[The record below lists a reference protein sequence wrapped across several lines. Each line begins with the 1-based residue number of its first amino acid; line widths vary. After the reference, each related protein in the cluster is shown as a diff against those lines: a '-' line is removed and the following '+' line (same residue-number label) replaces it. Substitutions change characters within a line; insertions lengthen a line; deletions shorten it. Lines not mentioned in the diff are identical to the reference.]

1 MLVSLEK
8 PMGQMQARRNGRFQ
22 DHTSRDLTCDRV
34 RLSVSGC
41 DGGASGVRAA
51 LCMPSCD
58 GCPSA
63 EPGSGPG
70 AKDTRLQV

>member
-1 MLVSLEK
+1 
-8 PMGQMQARRNGRFQ
+8 MGQMQARQNGVFQ
-22 DHTSRDLTCDRV
+22 DHTSRDFTCDAV

-51 LCMPSCD
+51 LCMPSCA

-63 EPGSGPG
+63 EPGSGPR
-70 AKDTRLQV
+70 AKDTRLQFF